1 MQSLQNPVRS
11 LKWQGLCIKHPYVW
25 GGGSGVV
32 ALNFQTVWQNME
44 ISEGPDSL
52 AAPARKDGGI
62 VVWDFSAHHVDLDS
76 LELQGHR
83 GDRQR
88 DASSC
93 HSPS

>member
-1 MQSLQNPVRS
+1 MAGAVYQTSICLGRGEWCCSLEFS
-11 LKWQGLCIKHPYVW
+11 DCLAEL
-25 GGGSGVV
+25 
-32 ALNFQTVWQNME
+32 E

-52 AAPARKDGGI
+52 AGPARKDGGI